1 VDNVSVDPARVYREQ
16 ADESRKEALK
26 SVSPV
31 AKLHWRTL
39 AKKWLF
45 IAKQV
50 ADRARKKRR

>member
-1 VDNVSVDPARVYREQ
+1 VSVDPAKVYREQ

-31 AKLHWRTL
+31 AKSHWRKL

-45 IAKQV
+45 IAKHV
-50 ADRARKKRR
+50 ANRARKKRR